1 MNKQISK
8 TNILNYLKKK
18 KDELY
23 KQYGVTTLGLYG
35 SYARDEATKDSDID
49 IFYKRD
55 DKFELQSG
63 LDFLNIGE
71 KLAKEF
77 NVSKVDFVSLDYMN
91 PIIKYYAKKDFIY
104 V

>member
-1 MNKQISK
+1 MNKQQ
-8 TNILNYLKKK
+8 ILHYLKNKK
-18 KDELY
+18 NELY
-23 KQYGVTTLGLYG
+23 TQYGITTLGLYG

-63 LDFLNIGE
+63 LKFLNISD
-71 KLAKEF
+71 KLAKEL
-77 NVSKVDFVSLDYMN
+77 NVNKVDFVSLEHMN
-91 PIIKYYAKKDFIY
+91 PIVKYYAQKDFIY